1 MTSTA
6 TPDKSKYL
14 NLIGNKAEGAIKK
27 LPAEKDHSEYCLLL
41 ALEASGDAVS
51 VALINHGGCIA
62 FKQHDARFGHAEYL
76 IDMVQGLMEE
86 ADTSFSDLTHIAAGC
101 GPGSF
106 TGLRVCLSAA
116 KGYMLATTA
125 TALGVNGLAALA
137 VDSVVQAQ
145 IEQRQSGPHLC
156 FADTR
161 RNSLFVQEFGPQAN
175 MLSPVRDVPLKQITS
190 YIEEACLRF
199 DGLCMTFTGHVTGL
213 AKLVSTEKRIFCQ
226 PRSLDAQMIGR
237 YALQS
242 LSSPHL
248 YPCSGFEPLYVV
260 APKLGPAKRQV

>member
-6 TPDKSKYL
+6 TLDKSKYCT
-14 NLIGNKAEGAIKK
+14 LIETKAKGEIKQ
-27 LPAEKDHSEYCLLL
+27 LPVERVHSEYRLLL
-41 ALEASGDAVS
+41 ALESSGDAVS
-51 VALINHGGCIA
+51 VALLKHGGCLA
-62 FKQHDARFGHAEYL
+62 FKQHNACFGHAEYL
-76 IDMVQGLMEE
+76 VDMVQGLMEE
-86 ADTSFSDLTHIAAGC
+86 ANACFSDLTHIAAGC

-116 KGYMLATTA
+116 KGYMLATGA

-137 VDSVVQAQ
+137 VDAITRAQ
-145 IEQRQSGPHLC
+145 TEQRQSGPLLC

-161 RNSLFVQEFGPQAN
+161 RNSLFAQEFDPQAN
-175 MLSPVRDVPLKQITS
+175 RLSPVKDVPLEQIRS
-190 YIEEACLRF
+190 YIEDTCHRF
-199 DGLCMTFTGHVTGL
+199 DGLQLTLTGHVDDL
-213 AKLVSTEKRIFCQ
+213 IELVSTDKRIFCQ
-226 PRSLDAQMIGR
+226 PRSVDAQMIAR

-242 LSSPHL
+242 LSSPHV

>member
-6 TPDKSKYL
+6 TPDKSKYSKL
-14 NLIGNKAEGAIKK
+14 TGNKAEGAVKK
-27 LPAEKDHSEYCLLL
+27 LPVGRDHFEYRLLL

-51 VALINHGGCIA
+51 VALLNDGGCVA
-62 FKQHDARFGHAEYL
+62 FKQHHARFGHGEYL
-76 IDMVQGLMEE
+76 VDMVQGLMEE
-86 ADTSFSDLTHIAAGC
+86 AEASFSDLTHIAAGC

-137 VDSVVQAQ
+137 VDSVIQGQ
-145 IEQRQSGPHLC
+145 TEQRQSGPHLC

-175 MLSPVRDVPLKQITS
+175 MLSPVRDVPLKRITS

-199 DGLCMTFTGHVTGL
+199 DGLSLTLTGHVTDL
-213 AKLVSTEKRIFCQ
+213 ADLVSTEKRIFCQ
-226 PRSLDAQMIGR
+226 PRSVDAQMIGR

-260 APKLGPAKRQV
+260 APKLGLAKRQV

>member
-6 TPDKSKYL
+6 TPDKSNYSK
-14 NLIGNKAEGAIKK
+14 LIGNKAEGAIKK
-27 LPAEKDHSEYCLLL
+27 LSVERGHFEYLLLL

-51 VALINHGGCIA
+51 VALLNCGGCVA
-62 FKQHDARFGHAEYL
+62 FKQHNARFGHGEYL
-76 IDMVQGLMEE
+76 VDMVQGLMKE
-86 ADTSFSDLTHIAAGC
+86 ADASFSDLTHIAAGC

-116 KGYMLATTA
+116 KGYRLVTTA

-137 VDSVVQAQ
+137 VESVIKGQT
-145 IEQRQSGPHLC
+145 EQRQSGLHLC

-161 RNSLFVQEFGPQAN
+161 RNSLFVQEFGPKAN
-175 MLSPVRDVPLKQITS
+175 MLSPVREVPLNQITS
-190 YIEEACLRF
+190 YIEEVCLRF
-199 DGLCMTFTGHVTGL
+199 DGPCLTLTGHVTDL
-213 AKLVSTEKRIFCQ
+213 VELVSKEKRIFCL
-226 PRSLDAQMIGR
+226 PRSVDAQMIGR

-260 APKLGPAKRQV
+260 APKLGLAKRQV

>member
-1 MTSTA
+1 M
-6 TPDKSKYL
+6 K
-14 NLIGNKAEGAIKK
+14 GAMKQV
-27 LPAEKDHSEYCLLL
+27 PVERDQSEYRLLL
-41 ALEASGDAVS
+41 ALEASGNSVS
-51 VALINHGGCIA
+51 VALIKHGGCLS
-62 FKQHDARFGHAEYL
+62 FKKHNAQFGHAEYL
-76 IDMVQGLMEE
+76 VDMVQGLMKE
-86 ADTSFSDLTHIAAGC
+86 ADASFSDLTHIAAGC

-137 VDSVVQAQ
+137 VDAISQGQ
-145 IEQRQSGPHLC
+145 TGQRQSGPLLC
-156 FADTR
+156 FANTR
-161 RNSLFVQEFGPQAN
+161 RNSLYAQEFGPQAN
-175 MLSPVRDVPLKQITS
+175 ILSPVRDVPLEQIPS

-199 DGLCMTFTGHVTGL
+199 DGSYLTLTGDVADL
-213 AKLVSTEKRIFCQ
+213 AELVSTDKRIFCQ
-226 PRSLDAQMIGR
+226 PKSLDAQMIAR

-242 LSSPHL
+242 LSSPNL